1 MSVMPAGAE
10 RHVYANSSDRIV
22 NAPITSKVW
31 VELQPGER
39 VTYWSLVGNGVS
51 RRRRTRRQIIGVV
64 SLIVFVVIVLSC
76 AFGLASLYVQ
86 SQLG

>member
-1 MSVMPAGAE
+1 MSVIPAGAE

-39 VTYWSLVGNGVS
+39 VTYWSSLGNGAS
-51 RRRRTRRQIIGVV
+51 RRRRTRRQIIFIAI
-64 SLIVFVVIVLSC
+64 LIAFVVIVLAC

-86 SQLG
+86 RQLG

>member
-1 MSVMPAGAE
+1 MSVIPAGAE
-10 RHVYANSSDRIV
+10 RHVYANSSDRVV

-39 VTYWSLVGNGVS
+39 VTYWSLLGNGVS
-51 RRRRTRRQIIGVV
+51 RRRRTRRQITRIAV
-64 SLIVFVVIVLSC
+64 LIVFVVIALAC